1 MATKITN
8 VYVKNRAAGET
19 SFTEVDSVYTG
30 GTQVFK
36 KNQWSITNTPMGII
50 PLKYVSDTYGSYGLC
65 RSLFTQEEMD
75 SDRNS
80 WYGFLITPVKHKGSL
95 YVPQVSNGRINFIY
109 TIKMSNG
116 WDNTSGSYLYA
127 ESNNHE
133 SPVFGTY
140 SIWKKDIPKEG
151 GAIFSSSITD
161 TLHQI
166 YYNDFSPDRSE
177 WQYCYLVN
185 LFKGRVFK
193 DVAWVQIPY
202 VWGIGEHYEPG
213 TINVVSKSSMQ
224 GYVGSL
230 RFGMNCGIKLSGSSN
245 LYVN

>member
-36 KNQWSITNTPMGII
+36 KNQWLITNAPKGII
-50 PLKYVSDTYGSYGLC
+50 PLKYVSDTYGSYGLY

-75 SDRNS
+75 RDHNS
-80 WYGFLITPVKHKGSL
+80 WYGFLITPVKHNGNL
-95 YVPQVSNGRINFIY
+95 YVPQVSNGRINFTY
-109 TIKMSNG
+109 TVKMSNG
-116 WDNTSGSYLYA
+116 NTSTSGSYLYE

-161 TLHQI
+161 TLYQI
-166 YYNDFSPDRSE
+166 YYNDFNPDWSR

-193 DVAWVQIPY
+193 DVMWIQIPY
-202 VWGIGEHYEPG
+202 VWGIGAHYEPG
-213 TINVVSKSSMQ
+213 SISVVSKSN
-224 GYVGSL
+224 GPGTVGSL
-230 RFGMNCGIKLSGSSN
+230 RFGMNCGIKLLETSN